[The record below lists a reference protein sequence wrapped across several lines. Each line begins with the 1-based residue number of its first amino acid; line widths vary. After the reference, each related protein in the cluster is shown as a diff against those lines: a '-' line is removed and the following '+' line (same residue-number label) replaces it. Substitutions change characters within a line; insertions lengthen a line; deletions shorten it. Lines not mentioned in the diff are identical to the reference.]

1 MSNPLIDLSAALAEM
16 TAGASGSVVRVE
28 AGRRVAST
36 GILWDRDGTVIT
48 AAHTVRR
55 EEEIRVGLA
64 DGSEVEARLAGRDPG
79 TDVAVLKLGGALP
92 AGAPGGEGA
101 RFAEGSAV
109 RVGHL
114 VFALGRPGR
123 TLRATHGI
131 VTAFGEGWRTPYGG
145 AVDFY
150 LETDASLPMGFS
162 GGPLVDA
169 AGGVLGMNTSAVPR
183 GVGTTIP
190 AATVRRVMES
200 ILSHGRVRRAYLGVN
215 TYPVVLPAA
224 AGEAAG
230 RRGGL
235 LITEVE
241 AGSPADHAGLLL
253 GDVLMEVDGE
263 AVADM
268 EGLMAA
274 LSEERAGKAVT
285 VRVLRAGQTRET
297 ELTLGERA

>member
-1 MSNPLIDLSAALAEM
+1 MANPLVALSAALAEM
-16 TAGASGSVVRVE
+16 TEAASGTVVRVE
-28 AGRRVAST
+28 AGRRVPSS

-55 EEEIRVGLA
+55 EEEVRVVLA
-64 DGSEVEARLAGRDPG
+64 DGTEVAARLAGRDPG
-79 TDVAVLKLGGALP
+79 TDVAVLKPAATFAAKAAGGGL
-92 AGAPGGEGA
+92 
-101 RFAEGSAV
+101 RLAEGSSV

-145 AVDFY
+145 TVDFY
-150 LETDASLPMGFS
+150 LETDASLPAGFS

-169 AGGVLGMNTSAVPR
+169 SGAILGMNTSAVPR

-215 TYPVVLPAA
+215 TYPVALPASVP
-224 AGEAAG
+224 EAAG
-230 RRGGL
+230 RAGGL
-235 LITEVE
+235 LVTEVE
-241 AGSPADHAGLLL
+241 PGSPADRGGLLL
-253 GDVLMEVDGE
+253 GDVLLEVDGE
-263 AVADM
+263 AVSDM

-285 VRVLRAGQTRET
+285 VRVLRAGQAREAQV
-297 ELTLGERA
+297 TLGERA